1 MSAPDRSDPRRQAS
15 RDRVIAVLRELGP
28 LSRAA
33 IVEHTALSRATVS
46 SVVGELKASGL
57 VREDSQERV
66 ERGSQGRTATL
77 VRLDAAAG
85 IAVGVDFG
93 KQHLR
98 VAVAD
103 LGHRILAER
112 AVELPR
118 DQAAEESIAAA
129 SGLVCEVLAE
139 ARLSRDS
146 IVGVGMGLPGPVDQ
160 NSGELGAT
168 TILPAWRGVRAAEAM
183 AESLGLPV
191 RVDNDANLGVLGE
204 WTWGA
209 ATGTRNSTYLKLATG
224 IGAGLIIDGRL
235 FRGSAGMAG
244 EIGHVIID
252 PEGPLCR
259 CGNRGCLEMLAGV
272 PPLLDLL
279 RPALGD
285 VTFKDVIELTRA
297 GNAGC
302 RRVIT
307 DAGVM
312 IGMAVGS
319 LCNLVNPERVVV
331 GGDLAATGQVLID
344 GLRTGLARAAIPPAA
359 EIDVVTGVLGER
371 AEVLGAVA
379 LALRESGLGFAHA
392 ATSARAA

>member
-1 MSAPDRSDPRRQAS
+1 
-15 RDRVIAVLRELGP
+15 
-28 LSRAA
+28 
-33 IVEHTALSRATVS
+33 
-46 SVVGELKASGL
+46 VGE
-57 VREDSQERV
+57 
-66 ERGSQGRTATL
+66 
-77 VRLDAAAG
+77 
-85 IAVGVDFG
+85 
-93 KQHLR
+93 
-98 VAVAD
+98 
-103 LGHRILAER
+103 
-112 AVELPR
+112 
-118 DQAAEESIAAA
+118 
-129 SGLVCEVLAE
+129 VLEE
-139 ARLSRDS
+139 ARLSRGS

-160 NSGELGAT
+160 TSGVLGAT

-209 ATGTRNSTYLKLATG
+209 AVGTRNSTYLKVATG

-252 PEGPLCR
+252 PDGPLCR

-285 VTFKDVIELTRA
+285 VALKDVVELTRA

-359 EIDVVTGVLGER
+359 EIEVVTGVLGER

-379 LALRESGLGFAHA
+379 LALRESGLGFAQA
-392 ATSARAA
+392 APSARAA